1 MDFLIRP
8 LTTDD
13 EPILRE
19 MVYQGLSSIGE
30 GHAPPREIVQR
41 PEFTHYVE
49 GWGRAGDTG
58 FVAHDKKDGSV
69 LGAVWLRK
77 PIERNNG
84 NPPSELG
91 FAVKPGH
98 RGHGIGSALLTQLVR
113 ANPEQSKISVSLVAG
128 KPVLRLYERFGFKVS
143 EQTAD
148 AIVMR
153 REA

>member
-1 MDFLIRP
+1 MDYLIRP
-8 LTTDD
+8 LAAED
-13 EPILRE
+13 EPILWE
-19 MVYQGLSSIGE
+19 MLYQGLSSIGQ
-30 GHAPPREIVQR
+30 GHAPPREIVHR

-49 GWGRAGDTG
+49 GWGCAGDTG

-77 PIERNNG
+77 PNEKDKDDA
-84 NPPSELG
+84 PPELG

-113 ANPEQSKISVSLVAG
+113 ANPEQSTISLNLVAG
-128 KPVLRLYERFGFKVS
+128 KPVLRLYERFGFRVA

-148 AIVMR
+148 AIIMR